1 MCLYAEHF
9 CALILTQNFSLKDL
23 IWQLGTKLILDER
36 DVSRSEIITVI
47 VGKSDLLSLRDFS
60 LHGSDLILRDGD
72 LRGGKERSLNK
83 GKVGIVDHAAE
94 EPDERLLELIVALGR
109 DVVVLKVLLAVE
121 GDLLGLDLAIADI
134 DFVADKDDG
143 DGLANTSQIL
153 VPLGDVGVSDAR
165 ADIEHDDTAVAT
177 DVISVSESSK
187 FLLTGGIPNI
197 EDDVSVGGVER
208 HGVHL
213 DTKGGDVALLELT
226 SQVTLDEGS
235 LADTTITD
243 EDEFEL
249 RDLLLLL
256 CLNHSTVKLRLD

>member
-1 MCLYAEHF
+1 MLSFYDFLLH
-9 CALILTQNFSLKDL
+9 L
-23 IWQLGTKLILDER
+23 
-36 DVSRSEIITVI
+36 SE
-47 VGKSDLLSLRDFS
+47 
-60 LHGSDLILRDGD
+60 LILRDSD
-72 LRGGKERSLNK
+72 LDRGEKRLLDEGE
-83 GKVGIVDHAAE
+83 VDIVDHSAE

-109 DVVVLKVLLAVE
+109 DIVVLEVLLAME
-121 GDLLGLDLAIADI
+121 GDLLGLNFAITNI
-134 DFVADKDDG
+134 DFVTDEDDR
-143 DGLANTSQIL
+143 DGLADTGEIL
-153 VPLGDVGVSDAR
+153 VPLGNVGVGDTR

-177 DVISVSESSK
+177 DVISVSESSE

-226 SQVTLDEGS
+226 SQVTLDECS

-256 CLNHSTVKLRLD
+256 CLNHSIVKKRLD

>member
-1 MCLYAEHF
+1 MLSFYDFLLH
-9 CALILTQNFSLKDL
+9 L
-23 IWQLGTKLILDER
+23 
-36 DVSRSEIITVI
+36 SE
-47 VGKSDLLSLRDFS
+47 
-60 LHGSDLILRDGD
+60 LILRDSD
-72 LRGGKERSLNK
+72 LDRGEKRLLDE
-83 GKVGIVDHAAE
+83 GKVDIVDHSAE

-109 DVVVLKVLLAVE
+109 DIVVLEVLLAME
-121 GDLLGLDLAIADI
+121 GDLLGLNFAITNI
-134 DFVADKDDG
+134 DFVTDEDDR
-143 DGLANTSQIL
+143 DGLADTGEIL
-153 VPLGDVGVSDAR
+153 VPLGDVGVGDTR

-208 HGVHL
+208 HWVHL
-213 DTKGGDVALLELT
+213 NTKGGDVALLELT

-256 CLNHSTVKLRLD
+256 CLNHSIVKKRLD

>member
-1 MCLYAEHF
+1 MLSFYDFLLH
-9 CALILTQNFSLKDL
+9 L
-23 IWQLGTKLILDER
+23 
-36 DVSRSEIITVI
+36 SE
-47 VGKSDLLSLRDFS
+47 
-60 LHGSDLILRDGD
+60 LILRDSD
-72 LRGGKERSLNK
+72 LDRGEKRLLDEGE
-83 GKVGIVDHAAE
+83 VDIVDHSAE

-109 DVVVLKVLLAVE
+109 DIVVLEVLLAME
-121 GDLLGLDLAIADI
+121 GDLLGLNFAITNI
-134 DFVADKDDG
+134 DFVTDEDDR
-143 DGLANTSQIL
+143 DGLADTGEIL
-153 VPLGDVGVSDAR
+153 VPLGDVGVGDTR

-177 DVISVSESSK
+177 DIISVSESSE

-226 SQVTLDEGS
+226 SQVTLDECS

-256 CLNHSTVKLRLD
+256 CLNHSIVKKRLD

>member
-1 MCLYAEHF
+1 MVHLSE
-9 CALILTQNFSLKDL
+9 LV
-23 IWQLGTKLILDER
+23 LG
-36 DVSRSEIITVI
+36 
-47 VGKSDLLSLRDFS
+47 
-60 LHGSDLILRDGD
+60 DGD
-72 LRGGKERSLNK
+72 LGRSEQWCLDQ
-83 GKVGIVDHAAE
+83 GQLSVVDHATE
-94 EPDERLLELIVALGR
+94 QPDEWLLELVVALGR
-109 DVVVLKVLLAVE
+109 DVVVLQVLLSVE
-121 GDLLGLDLAIADI
+121 SDLLGLDLAVTHI
-134 DFVADKDDG
+134 DLVANEHDG
-143 DGLANTSQIL
+143 DGLADAGQVL
-153 VPLGDVGVSDAR
+153 VPLGHVGVGDAG
-165 ADIEHDDTAVAT
+165 ADVKHDDTAVAT
-177 DVISVSESSK
+177 DVISVSESTE

-256 CLNHSTVKLRLD
+256 CLNHSIVKKRLD

>member
-1 MCLYAEHF
+1 MLSFYDFLLH
-9 CALILTQNFSLKDL
+9 L
-23 IWQLGTKLILDER
+23 
-36 DVSRSEIITVI
+36 SE
-47 VGKSDLLSLRDFS
+47 
-60 LHGSDLILRDGD
+60 LILRDSD
-72 LRGGKERSLNK
+72 LDRGEKRLLDE
-83 GKVGIVDHAAE
+83 GKVDIVDHSAE

-109 DVVVLKVLLAVE
+109 DIVVLEVLLAME
-121 GDLLGLDLAIADI
+121 GDLLGLNFAITNI
-134 DFVADKDDG
+134 DFVTDEDDR
-143 DGLANTSQIL
+143 DGLADTGEIL
-153 VPLGDVGVSDAR
+153 VPLGDVGVGDTR

-213 DTKGGDVALLELT
+213 NTKGGDVALLELT

-256 CLNHSTVKLRLD
+256 CLNHSIVKKRLD

>member
-1 MCLYAEHF
+1 M
-9 CALILTQNFSLKDL
+9 
-23 IWQLGTKLILDER
+23 LGFYDFLLHL
-36 DVSRSEIITVI
+36 SE
-47 VGKSDLLSLRDFS
+47 
-60 LHGSDLILRDGD
+60 LILRDSD
-72 LRGGKERSLNK
+72 LDRGEKRLLDEGE
-83 GKVGIVDHAAE
+83 VDIVDHSAE

-109 DVVVLKVLLAVE
+109 DIVVLEVLLAME
-121 GDLLGLDLAIADI
+121 GDLLGLNFAITNI
-134 DFVADKDDG
+134 DFVTDEDDR
-143 DGLANTSQIL
+143 DGLANTGEIL
-153 VPLGDVGVSDAR
+153 VPLGDVGVGDTR

-256 CLNHSTVKLRLD
+256 CLNHSKVKKRID

>member
-1 MCLYAEHF
+1 MLSFYDFLLH
-9 CALILTQNFSLKDL
+9 L
-23 IWQLGTKLILDER
+23 
-36 DVSRSEIITVI
+36 SE
-47 VGKSDLLSLRDFS
+47 
-60 LHGSDLILRDGD
+60 LILRDSD
-72 LRGGKERSLNK
+72 LDRGEKRLLDE
-83 GKVGIVDHAAE
+83 GKVDIVDHSAE

-109 DVVVLKVLLAVE
+109 DIVVLEVLLAME
-121 GDLLGLDLAIADI
+121 GDLLGLNFAITNI
-134 DFVADKDDG
+134 DFVTDEDDR
-143 DGLANTSQIL
+143 DGLADTGEIL
-153 VPLGDVGVSDAR
+153 VPLGDVGVGDTR

-213 DTKGGDVALLELT
+213 NTKGGDVALLELT
-226 SQVTLDEGS
+226 SQVTLDECS

-256 CLNHSTVKLRLD
+256 CLNHSIVKKRLD

>member
-1 MCLYAEHF
+1 M
-9 CALILTQNFSLKDL
+9 
-23 IWQLGTKLILDER
+23 LGFYDFLLHL
-36 DVSRSEIITVI
+36 SE
-47 VGKSDLLSLRDFS
+47 
-60 LHGSDLILRDGD
+60 LILRDSD
-72 LRGGKERSLNK
+72 LDRGEKRLLDEGE
-83 GKVGIVDHAAE
+83 VDIVDHSAE

-109 DVVVLKVLLAVE
+109 DIVVLEVLLAME
-121 GDLLGLDLAIADI
+121 GDLLGLNFAITNI
-134 DFVADKDDG
+134 DFVTDEDDR
-143 DGLANTSQIL
+143 DGLANTGEIL
-153 VPLGDVGVSDAR
+153 VPLGDVGVGDTR

-256 CLNHSTVKLRLD
+256 CLNHSTVKKRLD

>member
-1 MCLYAEHF
+1 MSLCRAFLRAH
-9 CALILTQNFSLKDL
+9 ITQNFSLKDL
-23 IWQLGTKLILDER
+23 IWQLGTKLILDVR

-83 GKVGIVDHAAE
+83 GQVGIVDHAAE

-121 GDLLGLDLAIADI
+121 SDLLGLDLAIADI

-165 ADIEHDDTAVAT
+165 ADIEHDDTTVST
-177 DVISVSESSK
+177 DIVSIAETTELFLTSSV
-187 FLLTGGIPNI
+187 PNI
-197 EDDVSVGGVER
+197 EFDLTMICEEG
-208 HGVHL
+208 HGVDL
-213 DTKGGDVALLELT
+213 DTESGDVALLKLT
-226 SQVTLDEGS
+226 SQVALHEGS
-235 LADTTITD
+235 LADTTVAD
-243 EDEFEL
+243 KDEFEF
-249 RDLLLLL
+249 RELLLLL
-256 CLNHSTVKLRLD
+256 NHCN

>member
-1 MCLYAEHF
+1 MLSF
-9 CALILTQNFSLKDL
+9 
-23 IWQLGTKLILDER
+23 LDFLLHL
-36 DVSRSEIITVI
+36 SE
-47 VGKSDLLSLRDFS
+47 
-60 LHGSDLILRDGD
+60 LILRDSD
-72 LRGGKERSLNK
+72 LDRGEKRLLDEGE
-83 GKVGIVDHAAE
+83 VDIVDHSAE

-109 DVVVLKVLLAVE
+109 DIVVLEVLLAME
-121 GDLLGLDLAIADI
+121 GDLLGLNFAITNI
-134 DFVADKDDG
+134 DFVTDEDDR
-143 DGLANTSQIL
+143 DGLANTGEIL
-153 VPLGDVGVSDAR
+153 VPLGDVGVGDTR

-256 CLNHSTVKLRLD
+256 CLNHSKVKKRLD

>member
-1 MCLYAEHF
+1 MLSFYDFLLHLSELLLRDSDF
-9 CALILTQNFSLKDL
+9 DRGEKRL
-23 IWQLGTKLILDER
+23 LDEGEV
-36 DVSRSEIITVI
+36 D
-47 VGKSDLLSLRDFS
+47 
-60 LHGSDLILRDGD
+60 
-72 LRGGKERSLNK
+72 
-83 GKVGIVDHAAE
+83 IVDHSAE

-109 DVVVLKVLLAVE
+109 DIVVLEVLLAME
-121 GDLLGLDLAIADI
+121 GDLLGLNFAITNI
-134 DFVADKDDG
+134 DFVTDEDDR
-143 DGLANTSQIL
+143 DGLANTGEIL
-153 VPLGDVGVSDAR
+153 VPLGDVGVGDTG

-177 DVISVSESSK
+177 DVISVSESTE

-249 RDLLLLL
+249 WDLLLLL
-256 CLNHSTVKLRLD
+256 CLNHSIVKKRLD

>member
-1 MCLYAEHF
+1 MLSFYDFLLH
-9 CALILTQNFSLKDL
+9 L
-23 IWQLGTKLILDER
+23 
-36 DVSRSEIITVI
+36 SE
-47 VGKSDLLSLRDFS
+47 
-60 LHGSDLILRDGD
+60 LILRDSD
-72 LRGGKERSLNK
+72 LDRGEKRLLDEGE
-83 GKVGIVDHAAE
+83 VDIVDHSAE

-109 DVVVLKVLLAVE
+109 DIVVLEVLLAME
-121 GDLLGLDLAIADI
+121 GDLLGLNFAITNI
-134 DFVADKDDG
+134 DFVTDEDDR
-143 DGLANTSQIL
+143 DGLADTGEIL
-153 VPLGDVGVSDAR
+153 VPLGDVGVGDTR

-177 DVISVSESSK
+177 DVISVSESSE

-226 SQVTLDEGS
+226 SQVTLDECS

-256 CLNHSTVKLRLD
+256 CLNHSIVKKRLD

>member
-1 MCLYAEHF
+1 MLSFYDFLLH
-9 CALILTQNFSLKDL
+9 L
-23 IWQLGTKLILDER
+23 
-36 DVSRSEIITVI
+36 SE
-47 VGKSDLLSLRDFS
+47 
-60 LHGSDLILRDGD
+60 LILRDSD
-72 LRGGKERSLNK
+72 LDRGEKRLLDE
-83 GKVGIVDHAAE
+83 GKVDIVDHSAE

-109 DVVVLKVLLAVE
+109 DIVVLEVLLAME
-121 GDLLGLDLAIADI
+121 GDLLGLNFAITNI
-134 DFVADKDDG
+134 DFVTDEDDR
-143 DGLANTSQIL
+143 DGLADTGEIL
-153 VPLGDVGVSDAR
+153 VPLGDVGVGDTR

-256 CLNHSTVKLRLD
+256 CLNHSIVKKRLD